1 MNLRSVL
8 SGIILLFYFSIG
20 TASAQVVTS
29 PDTGTQSSSQS
40 ANLPSSVDSGTNA
53 NNTIA
58 GVTGFISELEK
69 LSGGFVFSTPDLFG
83 STIKLIDGTTING
96 LSAIRN
102 IFIPIAVPITAILI
116 FWVGG
121 ANMTKGNISFIK
133 PFLGR
138 IAYYGVLALT
148 LTTFLSYSIKI
159 ENALT
164 SVILTIPS
172 EKVTTIS
179 SFSNNYFN
187 AAQNQISSGKST
199 PESLGIY
206 SSNITSFFQ
215 SIGYRIT
222 MVFLGLITILALIL
236 GIIFI
241 LAQFALRFLGL
252 LFLSLIF
259 PLVIPFVITEKTEGI
274 FYSYLKIWFTFLI
287 HQPAFALG
295 YVIIMIIAKSILTAN
310 GASLGLFFLYI
321 ASLFFLGTINVLTAR
336 IFADAWVALGANLE
350 AGAFARTGSALAFQ
364 LGGFGWGNRKN
375 ILNGAKAIGKSAKE
389 SFNNFNQPS
398 KRVPNLAWA
407 PGVNADYGNKM
418 LNPGIRGGV
427 DTVYGNPP
435 AGYIPND
442 PKPIDAQAR
451 SISQTNNAPRAQAL
465 PTYAKEFNNKG
476 FFVKQTDKGS
486 GIYTVSGKGYSYYD
500 SKNDLTHTFPSKR
513 DAIDSGYKEEQIR
526 QTTISKR
533 SVVDLSQF
541 PKGNPHNAYATK
553 RAQDMGFKSNYAHV
567 TPRSDAIRI
576 KHNLEMN
583 NENFKKA
590 GVQGYIVKHYD
601 NPDGTKSKRSTT
613 RIITVGNQRD

>member
-1 MNLRSVL
+1 MNLRFVL
-8 SGIILLFYFSIG
+8 IGIIIFFNFSIG
-20 TASAQVVTS
+20 IASAQTVTPS
-29 PDTGTQSSSQS
+29 ITSTPTPSQFE
-40 ANLPSSVDSGTNA
+40 NLLSSVDSGTNA

-69 LSGGFVFSTPDLFG
+69 LSGGFVFSTPDLFAD
-83 STIKLIDGTTING
+83 TIKLVGGTEING
-96 LSAIRN
+96 FSAIRN

-121 ANMTKGNISFIK
+121 SNMTKGNISYIK

-138 IAYYGVLALT
+138 IAYYCVLALM
-148 LTTFLSYSIKI
+148 LSVFLSYSIKI

-164 SVILTIPS
+164 SVILSIPS

-179 SFSNNYFN
+179 SFSNDYFSS
-187 AAQNQISSGKST
+187 AQNQISSGKST

-206 SSNITSFFQ
+206 NSNITSFFQ

-222 MVFLGLITILALIL
+222 MMLLGLVTILALIL

-295 YVIIMIIAKSILTAN
+295 YVIVMIIAKSILTAD
-310 GASLGLFFLYI
+310 GASLGLLFLYI

-336 IFADAWVALGANLE
+336 IFADAWVALGASLE
-350 AGAFARTGSALAFQ
+350 AQVLGNSVLFGGTKLWQSRRGIVKGAKSVGRSIKE
-364 LGGFGWGNRKN
+364 GFGNM
-375 ILNGAKAIGKSAKE
+375 
-389 SFNNFNQPS
+389 NQPS
-398 KRVPNLAWA
+398 KRVPNLAWSPA
-407 PGVNADYGNKM
+407 VNADYGNKM

-427 DTVYGNPP
+427 DTAYGNPP
-435 AGYIPND
+435 AGYISND
-442 PKPIDAQAR
+442 PKPIKAQTR
-451 SISQTNNAPRAQAL
+451 PVSQASNTPLAQTL
-465 PTYAKEFNNKG
+465 PTYSKEFNNKG
-476 FFVKQTDKGS
+476 FSVKQIDKGK

-500 SKNDLTHTFPSKR
+500 PKNDITHTFPSKR

-533 SVVDLSQF
+533 NVVDLSQF

-553 RAQDMGFKSNYAHV
+553 RAQEMGFKSNYAHV

-583 NENFKKA
+583 DENFKKTS
-590 GVQGYIVKHYD
+590 VQGYIVKHYD
-601 NPDGTKSKRSTT
+601 NPNGVKSSKRATT
-613 RIITVGNQRD
+613 RIITVGNQRN